1 MAPALPNMGAWPE
14 AYQTL
19 YMDKWAWSVS
29 NTLHIWANG
38 RGHTEGRSLWAGGV
52 ALRWRYKAGARCPAP
67 APPRAAP
74 FSPARPRPSG
84 NSCCATAMAAL
95 TVKAYLLGKEEAARE
110 IRRFSLQPP
119 LRYQAVCE
127 RVAELFQGLLRAG
140 SPPAFRLHYRDEDGD
155 LIAFSSD
162 EELELAMPFVRDG
175 VFRVYIKEKKECR
188 REHRSQ
194 CSQESPRDMVHPN
207 VICDGCE
214 GPVVGARFKCT
225 VCPDYDLCSTCE
237 GKGIHKEHNMVMFQS
252 PLLNP
257 FEWLPRGRWLRKM
270 RHGVPPFP
278 WMHCWGYP
286 GPAGPCQNSERAQAS
301 TAASS
306 QPAAEGIEVDIDVEH
321 GGQRSKVT
329 PVSSNLEKN
338 DAESSS
344 GTLDQNAQ
352 TKPYWNS
359 TDPVTVVNTVAEQI
373 QDMVIDPVPTQMEDG
388 SFQTQEHSESSSSSG
403 GDEDWTHLSSKE
415 VDPST
420 GELQSLQMPETE
432 GPSSLDVS
440 QDPPQPGPTGLRE
453 AALYP
458 HLPPEADPRL
468 IESLS
473 QMLSMGFSDEGG
485 WLTRLLQ
492 TKNCD
497 IGAAL
502 DAIQYSK
509 QPPHM

>member
-1 MAPALPNMGAWPE
+1 
-14 AYQTL
+14 
-19 YMDKWAWSVS
+19 
-29 NTLHIWANG
+29 
-38 RGHTEGRSLWAGGV
+38 
-52 ALRWRYKAGARCPAP
+52 
-67 APPRAAP
+67 
-74 FSPARPRPSG
+74 
-84 NSCCATAMAAL
+84 MAAL
-95 TVKAYLLGKEEAARE
+95 TVKAYLLGKEETARE
-110 IRRFSLQPP
+110 IRRFSLPP
-119 LRYQAVCE
+119 PARYRAIYD

-140 SPPAFRLHYRDEDGD
+140 PPPAFRMHYKDEDGD
-155 LIAFSSD
+155 LIAFSTD
-162 EELELAMPFVRDG
+162 EELELAMPYVRDG
-175 VFRVYIKEKKECR
+175 VFRVYIKEKKECK

-194 CSQESPRDMVHPN
+194 CSQEPPRNMVHPN

-214 GPVVGARFKCT
+214 GPVVGTRFKCS

-286 GPAGPCQNSERAQAS
+286 GPAGPCQNSEQTEA
-301 TAASS
+301 TAAAPSA
-306 QPAAEGIEVDIDVEH
+306 PAAEGIEVDIDVEH

-329 PVSSNLEKN
+329 PTSANQEKTNAEATSSTSTQNVQTTADWSN
-338 DAESSS
+338 TESA
-344 GTLDQNAQ
+344 TQMNVL
-352 TKPYWNS
+352 
-359 TDPVTVVNTVAEQI
+359 AEQI
-373 QDMVIDPVPTQMEDG
+373 QDMVVDPVPTQMEDG
-388 SFQTQEHSESSSSSG
+388 SFHSQEHSESSSSSG
-403 GDEDWTHLSSKE
+403 GEEDWTHLSSKE

-420 GELQSLQMPETE
+420 GELQSLQMPDTD
-432 GPSSLDVS
+432 GPSSLNVP

-509 QPPHM
+509 QPPHL

>member
-1 MAPALPNMGAWPE
+1 
-14 AYQTL
+14 
-19 YMDKWAWSVS
+19 
-29 NTLHIWANG
+29 
-38 RGHTEGRSLWAGGV
+38 
-52 ALRWRYKAGARCPAP
+52 
-67 APPRAAP
+67 
-74 FSPARPRPSG
+74 
-84 NSCCATAMAAL
+84 MAAL
-95 TVKAYLLGKEEAARE
+95 TVKAYLLGKEDATRE
-110 IRRFSLQPP
+110 IRRFSLMPP
-119 LRYQAVCE
+119 VRYQAVHD

-140 SPPAFRLHYRDEDGD
+140 SPPAFRMHYKDEDGD
-155 LIAFSSD
+155 LIAFSTD
-162 EELELAMPFVRDG
+162 EELDMAMPYVQDG

-194 CSQESPRDMVHPN
+194 CSQEPPRDMVHPN

-257 FEWLPRGRWLRKM
+257 FEWIPRGRWLRKM

-286 GPAGPCQNSERAQAS
+286 GPAAPCQNSEQAQAS
-301 TAASS
+301 AAASS
-306 QPAAEGIEVDIDVEH
+306 PPAAGGIEVDIDVEH

-329 PVSSNLEKN
+329 PASNQEN
-338 DAESSS
+338 NGAESSS
-344 GTLDQNAQ
+344 STLNQNSQ
-352 TKPYWNS
+352 SKPYWNS
-359 TDPVTVVNTVAEQI
+359 TDSATVVNSVTEQI
-373 QDMVIDPVPTQMEDG
+373 QDMVIDPAPTQMEDG
-388 SFQTQEHSESSSSSG
+388 SLQSQAHSESSSSSG

-420 GELQSLQMPETE
+420 GELQSLQMPETDD
-432 GPSSLDVS
+432 PSSLDVA
-440 QDPPQPGPTGLRE
+440 QEAPQAGPTGLRE

-509 QPPHM
+509 QPPNL

>member
-1 MAPALPNMGAWPE
+1 
-14 AYQTL
+14 
-19 YMDKWAWSVS
+19 
-29 NTLHIWANG
+29 
-38 RGHTEGRSLWAGGV
+38 
-52 ALRWRYKAGARCPAP
+52 
-67 APPRAAP
+67 
-74 FSPARPRPSG
+74 
-84 NSCCATAMAAL
+84 MAAL
-95 TVKAYLLGKEEAARE
+95 TVKAYLLGKEETARE
-110 IRRFSLQPP
+110 IRRFSLPP
-119 LRYQAVCE
+119 PARYRAIYD

-140 SPPAFRLHYRDEDGD
+140 PPPAFRMHYKDEDGD
-155 LIAFSSD
+155 LVAFSSD
-162 EELELAMPFVRDG
+162 EELELAMPYVRDG
-175 VFRVYIKEKKECR
+175 VFRVYIKEKKECK

-194 CSQESPRDMVHPN
+194 CSQEPPRNMVHPN
-207 VICDGCE
+207 VVCDGCE
-214 GPVVGARFKCT
+214 GPVVGTRFKCS

-286 GPAGPCQNSERAQAS
+286 GPAGPCHNTEQTEA
-301 TAASS
+301 TAAAPSA
-306 QPAAEGIEVDIDVEH
+306 PAAEGIEVDIDVEH

-329 PVSSNLEKN
+329 PTSANQEKTNAEATSSASTQNIQTTADWSN
-338 DAESSS
+338 TESA
-344 GTLDQNAQ
+344 TQMNVL
-352 TKPYWNS
+352 
-359 TDPVTVVNTVAEQI
+359 AEQI
-373 QDMVIDPVPTQMEDG
+373 QDMVVDPVPTQMEDG
-388 SFQTQEHSESSSSSG
+388 SFHSQEHSESSSSSG
-403 GDEDWTHLSSKE
+403 GEEDWTHLSSKE

-420 GELQSLQMPETE
+420 GELQSLQMPDAD
-432 GPSSLDVS
+432 GPSSLNVPR
-440 QDPPQPGPTGLRE
+440 DPPQPGPTGLRE

-509 QPPHM
+509 QPPHL

>member
-1 MAPALPNMGAWPE
+1 
-14 AYQTL
+14 
-19 YMDKWAWSVS
+19 
-29 NTLHIWANG
+29 
-38 RGHTEGRSLWAGGV
+38 
-52 ALRWRYKAGARCPAP
+52 
-67 APPRAAP
+67 
-74 FSPARPRPSG
+74 
-84 NSCCATAMAAL
+84 MAAL
-95 TVKAYLLGKEEAARE
+95 TVKAYLLGKEDATRE
-110 IRRFSLQPP
+110 IRRFSLPP
-119 LRYQAVCE
+119 PVRYQAVHD

-140 SPPAFRLHYRDEDGD
+140 PPPVFRMHYKDEDGD
-155 LIAFSSD
+155 LIAFSTD
-162 EELELAMPFVRDG
+162 EELDMAMPYVRDG

-188 REHRSQ
+188 REHRPQ
-194 CSQESPRDMVHPN
+194 CSQDPPRDMVHPN

-237 GKGIHKEHNMVMFQS
+237 GKGIHKEHNLVMFQS
-252 PLLNP
+252 PLPNL
-257 FEWLPRGRWLRKM
+257 FEWFPRGRWLRKM

-278 WMHCWGYP
+278 WMHCWWYP
-286 GPAGPCQNSERAQAS
+286 GPAAPCHNSEQAQAS
-301 TAASS
+301 AAASS
-306 QPAAEGIEVDIDVEH
+306 PPAAEGIDVDIDVEH

-329 PVSSNLEKN
+329 PASPNQENSN
-338 DAESSS
+338 AESNSS
-344 GTLDQNAQ
+344 TLNQNSQ
-352 TKPYWNS
+352 TEPYWNS
-359 TDPVTVVNTVAEQI
+359 PDSATVVSNVAEQI

-388 SFQTQEHSESSSSSG
+388 SVQTQEHSESSSSSG
-403 GDEDWTHLSSKE
+403 SDEDWTHLSSKE

-420 GELQSLQMPETE
+420 GELQSLQMPETDD
-432 GPSSLDVS
+432 PSSLDVA
-440 QDPPQPGPTGLRE
+440 QEAPQAGPTGLRE

-509 QPPHM
+509 QPPSL

>member
-1 MAPALPNMGAWPE
+1 
-14 AYQTL
+14 
-19 YMDKWAWSVS
+19 
-29 NTLHIWANG
+29 
-38 RGHTEGRSLWAGGV
+38 
-52 ALRWRYKAGARCPAP
+52 
-67 APPRAAP
+67 
-74 FSPARPRPSG
+74 
-84 NSCCATAMAAL
+84 MAAL

-110 IRRFSLQPP
+110 IRRFSLPP
-119 LRYQAVCE
+119 PARYQAIHD

-140 SPPAFRLHYRDEDGD
+140 PPPAFRMHYKDEDGD
-155 LIAFSSD
+155 LIAFSTD
-162 EELELAMPFVRDG
+162 EELEMAMPYVQDG
-175 VFRVYIKEKKECR
+175 IFRVYVKEKKECR

-194 CSQESPRDMVHPN
+194 CSQEPPRDMVHPN

-214 GPVVGARFKCT
+214 GAVVGTRFKCT

-286 GPAGPCQNSERAQAS
+286 GPAAPCPNSEQAQAGG
-301 TAASS
+301 AASS
-306 QPAAEGIEVDIDVEH
+306 PPAAEGIEVDIDVEH

-329 PVSSNLEKN
+329 PVSPNQEKN
-338 DAESSS
+338 SAEASSS
-344 GTLDQNAQ
+344 TLNQNVQ
-352 TKPYWNS
+352 TRPDWNN
-359 TDPVTVVNTVAEQI
+359 TDSAPEVNTVAEQI

-388 SFQTQEHSESSSSSG
+388 SFQSQEHSESSSSSG

-440 QDPPQPGPTGLRE
+440 QDPPQAGPTGLRE

-492 TKNCD
+492 TKNGD

-509 QPPHM
+509 QPPHL

>member
-1 MAPALPNMGAWPE
+1 
-14 AYQTL
+14 
-19 YMDKWAWSVS
+19 
-29 NTLHIWANG
+29 
-38 RGHTEGRSLWAGGV
+38 
-52 ALRWRYKAGARCPAP
+52 
-67 APPRAAP
+67 
-74 FSPARPRPSG
+74 
-84 NSCCATAMAAL
+84 MAAL

-110 IRRFSLQPP
+110 IRRFALP
-119 LRYQAVCE
+119 LPVRYQAIHD
-127 RVAELFQGLLRAG
+127 RIAELFQGLLRAG
-140 SPPAFRLHYRDEDGD
+140 PPPAFRMHYKDEDGD
-155 LIAFSSD
+155 LIAFSTD
-162 EELELAMPFVRDG
+162 EELEMAMPYMQDG

-194 CSQESPRDMVHPN
+194 CSQEPPRDMVHPN

-286 GPAGPCQNSERAQAS
+286 GPAAPCQNSEQAQAS
-301 TAASS
+301 AAASS
-306 QPAAEGIEVDIDVEH
+306 PPTAEASTNSQPQDPNVTFLKNVGESVAAFLSPLGIEVDIDVEH

-329 PVSSNLEKN
+329 PAAPNQEKSN
-338 DAESSS
+338 AESSS
-344 GTLDQNAQ
+344 GTSNQNIQ
-352 TKPYWNS
+352 TRPDWNN
-359 TDPVTVVNTVAEQI
+359 TEPATEVNTVAEQI
-373 QDMVIDPVPTQMEDG
+373 QDMVIDPVPTQTEDG
-388 SFQTQEHSESSSSSG
+388 SFQCQEQSESSSSSG

-420 GELQSLQMPETE
+420 GELQSLQMPETDD
-432 GPSSLDVS
+432 PSSLDVS
-440 QDPPQPGPTGLRE
+440 RDPPQPGPTGLRE

-509 QPPHM
+509 QPPHL

>member
-1 MAPALPNMGAWPE
+1 
-14 AYQTL
+14 
-19 YMDKWAWSVS
+19 
-29 NTLHIWANG
+29 
-38 RGHTEGRSLWAGGV
+38 
-52 ALRWRYKAGARCPAP
+52 
-67 APPRAAP
+67 
-74 FSPARPRPSG
+74 
-84 NSCCATAMAAL
+84 MAAL

-110 IRRFSLQPP
+110 IRRFSLPP
-119 LRYQAVCE
+119 PPRYQAIHD

-140 SPPAFRLHYRDEDGD
+140 PPPAFRMHYKDEDGD

-162 EELELAMPFVRDG
+162 EELQLALPYVQDG
-175 VFRVYIKEKKECR
+175 VLRVYIKEKKECK
-188 REHRSQ
+188 REHRAQ
-194 CSQESPRDMVHPN
+194 CSQEPPRDMVHPN

-237 GKGIHKEHNMVMFQS
+237 SKGIHKEHNMVMFQS

-257 FEWLPRGRWLRKM
+257 FEWFPRGRWLRKM

-278 WMHCWGYP
+278 WMHRWGCP
-286 GPAGPCQNSERAQAS
+286 VPPAPCHNPEQAQAS
-301 TAASS
+301 AAASGPPTEQASTNS
-306 QPAAEGIEVDIDVEH
+306 QPQDPNVTFLKNVGESVAAFLSPLGIEVDIDVEH

-329 PVSSNLEKN
+329 PASHQENS
-338 DAESSS
+338 AESSS
-344 GTLDQNAQ
+344 NTVNENVQ
-352 TKPYWNS
+352 TRPDLNS
-359 TDPVTVVNTVAEQI
+359 TEPGTEVTVVAEQI
-373 QDMVIDPVPTQMEDG
+373 QDMVIDPLPTQMEEG
-388 SFQTQEHSESSSSSG
+388 GFQSQEHSESSSSSG

-432 GPSSLDVS
+432 GPSSLDPS
-440 QDPPQPGPTGLRE
+440 QGPAQTGPTGLRE

-502 DAIQYSK
+502 DAIQYSRHS
-509 QPPHM
+509 PHL

>member
-1 MAPALPNMGAWPE
+1 
-14 AYQTL
+14 
-19 YMDKWAWSVS
+19 
-29 NTLHIWANG
+29 
-38 RGHTEGRSLWAGGV
+38 
-52 ALRWRYKAGARCPAP
+52 
-67 APPRAAP
+67 
-74 FSPARPRPSG
+74 
-84 NSCCATAMAAL
+84 MAAL

-110 IRRFSLQPP
+110 IRRFTLPP
-119 LRYQAVCE
+119 PARYRAIYD

-140 SPPAFRLHYRDEDGD
+140 PPPAFRMHYKDEDGD

-162 EELELAMPFVRDG
+162 EELELAMPYVRDG
-175 VFRVYIKEKKECR
+175 VFRVYIKEKKECK

-194 CSQESPRDMVHPN
+194 CSQEPPRNMVHPN

-214 GPVVGARFKCT
+214 GPVVGTRFKCS

-257 FEWLPRGRWLRKM
+257 FEWIPRGRWLRKM

-286 GPAGPCQNSERAQAS
+286 GPAAPCQNSEQAEATAEAT
-301 TAASS
+301 TAAPSA
-306 QPAAEGIEVDIDVEH
+306 PAAEGIEVDIDVEH

-329 PVSSNLEKN
+329 PTSANQEKTGAEATSS
-338 DAESSS
+338 AP
-344 GTLDQNAQ
+344 TQNVQ
-352 TKPYWNS
+352 TKADWNNTES
-359 TDPVTVVNTVAEQI
+359 ATQVNVIAEQM
-373 QDMVIDPVPTQMEDG
+373 QDMVVDSVPTQMEDG
-388 SFQTQEHSESSSSSG
+388 SFHSQEHSESSSSSG
-403 GDEDWTHLSSKE
+403 GEEDWTHLSSKE

-420 GELQSLQMPETE
+420 GELQSLQMPDTD
-432 GPSSLDVS
+432 GPSSLDVPR
-440 QDPPQPGPTGLRE
+440 DPPQPGPTGLRE

-458 HLPPEADPRL
+458 HLPPEAEPRL

-485 WLTRLLQ
+485 WLTQLLQ
-492 TKNCD
+492 IKNCD

-509 QPPHM
+509 QPPHL

>member
-1 MAPALPNMGAWPE
+1 
-14 AYQTL
+14 
-19 YMDKWAWSVS
+19 
-29 NTLHIWANG
+29 
-38 RGHTEGRSLWAGGV
+38 
-52 ALRWRYKAGARCPAP
+52 
-67 APPRAAP
+67 
-74 FSPARPRPSG
+74 
-84 NSCCATAMAAL
+84 MAAL
-95 TVKAYLLGKEEAARE
+95 TVKAYLLGKEGTVRE
-110 IRRFSLQPP
+110 IRRFTLPP
-119 LRYQAVCE
+119 PARYRAIYE

-140 SPPAFRLHYRDEDGD
+140 PPPAFRMHYKDEDGD
-155 LIAFSSD
+155 LVAFSTD
-162 EELELAMPFVRDG
+162 EELELAMPYARDG
-175 VFRVYIKEKKECR
+175 VFRVYIKEKRECK

-194 CSQESPRDMVHPN
+194 CSQEPPRSMVHPN
-207 VICDGCE
+207 VICDACE
-214 GPVVGARFKCT
+214 GPVVGTRFKCS

-270 RHGVPPFP
+270 RHGVPPFA

-286 GPAGPCQNSERAQAS
+286 GPAAPCQNSEQAEAT
-301 TAASS
+301 TAAPSA
-306 QPAAEGIEVDIDVEH
+306 PAAEGIEVDIDVEH

-329 PVSSNLEKN
+329 PTSANQENTNAEAPSS
-338 DAESSS
+338 AP
-344 GTLDQNAQ
+344 TQNAQ
-352 TKPYWNS
+352 PKADWSNAES
-359 TDPVTVVNTVAEQI
+359 AAQVNIIAGQM
-373 QDMVIDPVPTQMEDG
+373 QDMVVDPVPTPMEDG
-388 SFQTQEHSESSSSSG
+388 IFHSQENSESSSSSG
-403 GDEDWTHLSSKE
+403 GEEDWTHLSSKE

-420 GELQSLQMPETE
+420 GELQSLQMPDTD
-432 GPSSLDVS
+432 GPSSLDVPR
-440 QDPPQPGPTGLRE
+440 DPPQPGPTGLRE

-509 QPPHM
+509 QPPHL

>member
-1 MAPALPNMGAWPE
+1 
-14 AYQTL
+14 
-19 YMDKWAWSVS
+19 
-29 NTLHIWANG
+29 
-38 RGHTEGRSLWAGGV
+38 
-52 ALRWRYKAGARCPAP
+52 
-67 APPRAAP
+67 
-74 FSPARPRPSG
+74 
-84 NSCCATAMAAL
+84 MAAL
-95 TVKAYLLGKEEAARE
+95 TVKAYLLGKEETARE
-110 IRRFSLQPP
+110 IRRFSLPP
-119 LRYQAVCE
+119 PARYRAIYD

-140 SPPAFRLHYRDEDGD
+140 PPPAFRMHYKDEDGD

-162 EELELAMPFVRDG
+162 EELELAMPYVRDG
-175 VFRVYIKEKKECR
+175 VFRVYIKEKKECK

-194 CSQESPRDMVHPN
+194 CSQEPPRNMVHPN

-214 GPVVGARFKCT
+214 GPVVGTRFKCS

-286 GPAGPCQNSERAQAS
+286 GPAAPCQNSEQAEAS
-301 TAASS
+301 TAAPSA
-306 QPAAEGIEVDIDVEH
+306 PAAEEASTNSQPQDPNVTFLKNVGESVAAFLSPLGIEVDIDVEH

-329 PVSSNLEKN
+329 PTSANQEKTNAEATSS
-338 DAESSS
+338 AP
-344 GTLDQNAQ
+344 TQNAQ
-352 TKPYWNS
+352 TKDWNNTES
-359 TDPVTVVNTVAEQI
+359 ATQVNIIAEQI
-373 QDMVIDPVPTQMEDG
+373 QDMVVDPVPTQMEDG
-388 SFQTQEHSESSSSSG
+388 SFHSQEHSESSSSSG
-403 GDEDWTHLSSKE
+403 GEEDWTHLSSKE

-420 GELQSLQMPETE
+420 
-432 GPSSLDVS
+432 
-440 QDPPQPGPTGLRE
+440 
-453 AALYP
+453 
-458 HLPPEADPRL
+458 EADPRL

-509 QPPHM
+509 QPPHL

>member
-1 MAPALPNMGAWPE
+1 
-14 AYQTL
+14 
-19 YMDKWAWSVS
+19 
-29 NTLHIWANG
+29 
-38 RGHTEGRSLWAGGV
+38 
-52 ALRWRYKAGARCPAP
+52 
-67 APPRAAP
+67 
-74 FSPARPRPSG
+74 
-84 NSCCATAMAAL
+84 MAAL

-110 IRRFSLQPP
+110 IRRFSLPP
-119 LRYQAVCE
+119 PARYQAIHD

-140 SPPAFRLHYRDEDGD
+140 PPPAFRMHYKDEDGD

-162 EELELAMPFVRDG
+162 EELELAMPYVQDG
-175 VFRVYIKEKKECR
+175 VLRVYIKEKKECK
-188 REHRSQ
+188 REHRAQ
-194 CSQESPRDMVHPN
+194 CSQEPPRDMVHPN

-237 GKGIHKEHNMVMFQS
+237 SKGIHKEHNMVMFQS

-257 FEWLPRGRWLRKM
+257 FEWLPRGRWFRKM

-278 WMHCWGYP
+278 WMHRWGYP
-286 GPAGPCQNSERAQAS
+286 VPPAPCQNSEQAQAS
-301 TAASS
+301 AAASS
-306 QPAAEGIEVDIDVEH
+306 PPTEQGIEVDIDVEH

-329 PVSSNLEKN
+329 PASPNQEKN
-338 DAESSS
+338 SAESTSN
-344 GTLDQNAQ
+344 TVNQNIQ
-352 TKPYWNS
+352 TKPDWNS
-359 TDPVTVVNTVAEQI
+359 ADPATEVNAVAEQI
-373 QDMVIDPVPTQMEDG
+373 QDMVIDPLPTQMEEG
-388 SFQTQEHSESSSSSG
+388 SFHSQEHSESSSSSG

-432 GPSSLDVS
+432 GPSSLDPS
-440 QDPPQPGPTGLRE
+440 QGPAQTGPTGLRE

-509 QPPHM
+509 HPPHL

>member
-1 MAPALPNMGAWPE
+1 
-14 AYQTL
+14 
-19 YMDKWAWSVS
+19 
-29 NTLHIWANG
+29 
-38 RGHTEGRSLWAGGV
+38 
-52 ALRWRYKAGARCPAP
+52 
-67 APPRAAP
+67 
-74 FSPARPRPSG
+74 
-84 NSCCATAMAAL
+84 MAAL

-110 IRRFSLQPP
+110 IRRFSLPP
-119 LRYQAVCE
+119 PARYQAIHD

-140 SPPAFRLHYRDEDGD
+140 PPPAFRMHYKDEDGD
-155 LIAFSSD
+155 LIAFSTD
-162 EELELAMPFVRDG
+162 EELEMAMPYVQDG

-188 REHRSQ
+188 REHRAQ
-194 CSQESPRDMVHPN
+194 CSQEPSREMVHPN
-207 VICDGCE
+207 VICDGCD

-225 VCPDYDLCSTCE
+225 VCPNYDLCSTCE

-286 GPAGPCQNSERAQAS
+286 GPAGPCQNSEQAQAS
-301 TAASS
+301 AAASS
-306 QPAAEGIEVDIDVEH
+306 TPAAEGIEVDIDVEH

-329 PVSSNLEKN
+329 PASPSQENN
-338 DAESSS
+338 AELSS
-344 GTLDQNAQ
+344 GTFDRNVQ
-352 TKPYWNS
+352 TKPDWNN
-359 TDPVTVVNTVAEQI
+359 TDSATEVNTVAEQM

-388 SFQTQEHSESSSSSG
+388 SFQSQEHSESSSSSG

-509 QPPHM
+509 QPPHV

>member
-1 MAPALPNMGAWPE
+1 L
-14 AYQTL
+14 
-19 YMDKWAWSVS
+19 
-29 NTLHIWANG
+29 
-38 RGHTEGRSLWAGGV
+38 
-52 ALRWRYKAGARCPAP
+52 C
-67 APPRAAP
+67 
-74 FSPARPRPSG
+74 SP
-84 NSCCATAMAAL
+84 
-95 TVKAYLLGKEEAARE
+95 
-110 IRRFSLQPP
+110 
-119 LRYQAVCE
+119 
-127 RVAELFQGLLRAG
+127 
-140 SPPAFRLHYRDEDGD
+140 DEDGD

-162 EELELAMPFVRDG
+162 EELELALPYVQDG
-175 VFRVYIKEKKECR
+175 VLRVYIKEKKECK
-188 REHRSQ
+188 REHRAP
-194 CSQESPRDMVHPN
+194 CSQEPPRDMVHPN
-207 VICDGCE
+207 VICDGCD

-237 GKGIHKEHNMVMFQS
+237 NKGIHKEHNMVMFQS

-278 WMHCWGYP
+278 WMHRWGYP
-286 GPAGPCQNSERAQAS
+286 VPPAPCQNSEQAQAS
-301 TAASS
+301 AAASAPPTEQEASTNS
-306 QPAAEGIEVDIDVEH
+306 QPQDPNVTFLKNVGESVAAFLSPLGIEVDIDVEH

-329 PVSSNLEKN
+329 PAPSQQENAS
-338 DAESSS
+338 AGTSSS
-344 GTLDQNAQ
+344 TVNQN
-352 TKPYWNS
+352 TETRPEWNS
-359 TDPVTVVNTVAEQI
+359 TDRATEVNAVTEQI
-373 QDMVIDPVPTQMEDG
+373 QDMVIDPLPTQMEEG
-388 SFQTQEHSESSSSSG
+388 GLQSQEHSESSSSSG

-432 GPSSLDVS
+432 GPSSLDPS
-440 QDPPQPGPTGLRE
+440 QGPAQTGPTGLRE

-509 QPPHM
+509 HPPHL

>member
-1 MAPALPNMGAWPE
+1 
-14 AYQTL
+14 
-19 YMDKWAWSVS
+19 
-29 NTLHIWANG
+29 
-38 RGHTEGRSLWAGGV
+38 
-52 ALRWRYKAGARCPAP
+52 
-67 APPRAAP
+67 
-74 FSPARPRPSG
+74 
-84 NSCCATAMAAL
+84 MAAL
-95 TVKAYLLGKEEAARE
+95 TVKAYLLGKEGAARE
-110 IRRFSLQPP
+110 IRRFSLPP
-119 LRYQAVCE
+119 PVRYQAIYD

-140 SPPAFRLHYRDEDGD
+140 PPPACRMHYKDEDGD

-162 EELELAMPFVRDG
+162 EELEMAMPYVQNG
-175 VFRVYIKEKKECR
+175 VFRVYIKEKKECK
-188 REHRSQ
+188 REHRGQ
-194 CSQESPRDMVHPN
+194 CNQEPPRDMVHPN

-286 GPAGPCQNSERAQAS
+286 SPAAPCQNSEQAQAS
-301 TAASS
+301 AAPSS
-306 QPAAEGIEVDIDVEH
+306 PPTAEGIEVDIDVEH

-329 PVSSNLEKN
+329 PASSSQENS
-338 DAESSS
+338 AESSS
-344 GTLDQNAQ
+344 STPNQNVQ
-352 TKPYWNS
+352 TKPDWNN
-359 TDPVTVVNTVAEQI
+359 TDSATEVNAVAEQI

-388 SFQTQEHSESSSSSG
+388 SLQSQEQSESSSSSG
-403 GDEDWTHLSSKE
+403 GEEDWTHLSSKE

-509 QPPHM
+509 QPPHL

>member
-1 MAPALPNMGAWPE
+1 
-14 AYQTL
+14 
-19 YMDKWAWSVS
+19 
-29 NTLHIWANG
+29 
-38 RGHTEGRSLWAGGV
+38 
-52 ALRWRYKAGARCPAP
+52 
-67 APPRAAP
+67 
-74 FSPARPRPSG
+74 
-84 NSCCATAMAAL
+84 MAAL
-95 TVKAYLLGKEEAARE
+95 TVKAYLLGKDDAARE
-110 IRRFSLQPP
+110 IRRFSLIAPV
-119 LRYQAVCE
+119 RYQPVHD

-140 SPPAFRLHYRDEDGD
+140 PPPAFRMHYKDEDGD
-155 LIAFSSD
+155 LIAFSTD
-162 EELELAMPFVRDG
+162 EELDMAMPYVQDG

-194 CSQESPRDMVHPN
+194 CSQEPPRDMVHPN

-257 FEWLPRGRWLRKM
+257 FEWIPRGRWLRKM

-286 GPAGPCQNSERAQAS
+286 APAAPCQNSEQAQAS
-301 TAASS
+301 AAASS
-306 QPAAEGIEVDIDVEH
+306 PPAAGGIEVDIDVEH

-329 PVSSNLEKN
+329 PASNQEN
-338 DAESSS
+338 NGAESSS
-344 GTLDQNAQ
+344 STANQNSQ
-352 TKPYWNS
+352 SKPCWNS
-359 TDPVTVVNTVAEQI
+359 TDSATVVNNVTEQI

-388 SFQTQEHSESSSSSG
+388 SLQSQAHSESSSSSG

-420 GELQSLQMPETE
+420 GELQSLQMPETDD
-432 GPSSLDVS
+432 PSSLDVA
-440 QDPPQPGPTGLRE
+440 QEAPQAGPTGLRE

-509 QPPHM
+509 QPPNL

>member
-1 MAPALPNMGAWPE
+1 
-14 AYQTL
+14 
-19 YMDKWAWSVS
+19 
-29 NTLHIWANG
+29 
-38 RGHTEGRSLWAGGV
+38 
-52 ALRWRYKAGARCPAP
+52 
-67 APPRAAP
+67 
-74 FSPARPRPSG
+74 
-84 NSCCATAMAAL
+84 MAAL

-194 CSQESPRDMVHPN
+194 CSQEPPRDMVHPN

-257 FEWLPRGRWLRKM
+257 GFPAGRWLRKM

-301 TAASS
+301 AAASS
-306 QPAAEGIEVDIDVEH
+306 QPAAEASTNSPPQDPNVTFLKNVGESVAAFLSPMGIEVDIDVEH

-344 GTLDQNAQ
+344 
-352 TKPYWNS
+352 
-359 TDPVTVVNTVAEQI
+359 DPVTVEHASYLESTAA
-373 QDMVIDPVPTQMEDG
+373 PGP
-388 SFQTQEHSESSSSSG
+388 SFFLFQEHSESSSSSG

>member
-1 MAPALPNMGAWPE
+1 MAG
-14 AYQTL
+14 
-19 YMDKWAWSVS
+19 
-29 NTLHIWANG
+29 
-38 RGHTEGRSLWAGGV
+38 
-52 ALRWRYKAGARCPAP
+52 
-67 APPRAAP
+67 
-74 FSPARPRPSG
+74 
-84 NSCCATAMAAL
+84 L

-110 IRRFSLQPP
+110 IRRFSLP
-119 LRYQAVCE
+119 LPARYQAIHD

-140 SPPAFRLHYRDEDGD
+140 PPPAFRMHYKDEDGD

-162 EELELAMPFVRDG
+162 EELEMAMPYVQDG

-194 CSQESPRDMVHPN
+194 CSQEPPRDMVHPN

-286 GPAGPCQNSERAQAS
+286 GPAAPCQNSEQAQTS
-301 TAASS
+301 AAGSS
-306 QPAAEGIEVDIDVEH
+306 PPPAEGIDVDIDVEH

-329 PVSSNLEKN
+329 TPPNQEKN
-338 DAESSS
+338 NAESSS
-344 GTLDQNAQ
+344 STPNQNMQ
-352 TKPYWNS
+352 TKPDWNT
-359 TDPVTVVNTVAEQI
+359 TDPATAVNVVAEQI

-388 SFQTQEHSESSSSSG
+388 SFQCQEHSESTCSSG

-432 GPSSLDVS
+432 GPSSLDGS
-440 QDPPQPGPTGLRE
+440 QDPPQLGPTGLRE

-509 QPPHM
+509 QPPHL

>member
-1 MAPALPNMGAWPE
+1 
-14 AYQTL
+14 
-19 YMDKWAWSVS
+19 
-29 NTLHIWANG
+29 
-38 RGHTEGRSLWAGGV
+38 
-52 ALRWRYKAGARCPAP
+52 
-67 APPRAAP
+67 
-74 FSPARPRPSG
+74 
-84 NSCCATAMAAL
+84 MAAL
-95 TVKAYLLGKEEAARE
+95 TVKAYLLGKEEATRE
-110 IRRFSLQPP
+110 IRRFSLPP
-119 LRYQAVCE
+119 PARYRAIYD

-140 SPPAFRLHYRDEDGD
+140 PPPAFRMHYKDEEGD

-162 EELELAMPFVRDG
+162 EELELAMPYVRDG
-175 VFRVYIKEKKECR
+175 VFRVYIKEKKECK
-188 REHRSQ
+188 REHRAQ
-194 CSQESPRDMVHPN
+194 CSQEPPRNMVHPN

-214 GPVVGARFKCT
+214 GPVVGTRFKCSI
-225 VCPDYDLCSTCE
+225 CPDYDLCSTCE
-237 GKGIHKEHNMVMFQS
+237 GKGIHKDHNMVMFQS

-286 GPAGPCQNSERAQAS
+286 GPAPPCQNSGQAEAT
-301 TAASS
+301 TAAPTP
-306 QPAAEGIEVDIDVEH
+306 PAAEEASTNNQPQDPNVTFLKNVGETVAAFLSPLGIEVDIDVEH

-329 PVSSNLEKN
+329 PTAPGQENGGEANSS
-338 DAESSS
+338 APA
-344 GTLDQNAQ
+344 QNGQ
-352 TKPYWNS
+352 TKPDWNN
-359 TDPVTVVNTVAEQI
+359 TDSATEVNVVAEQI

-388 SFQTQEHSESSSSSG
+388 PFHSQEHSESSSSSG
-403 GDEDWTHLSSKE
+403 GEEDWTHLSSKE

-420 GELQSLQMPETE
+420 
-432 GPSSLDVS
+432 
-440 QDPPQPGPTGLRE
+440 
-453 AALYP
+453 
-458 HLPPEADPRL
+458 EADPRL

-509 QPPHM
+509 QPPHL